1 MGKLST
7 KARVAMSESFGK
19 LFEEARQAKGLSLED
34 VAEALRVRAEY
45 LEAIEM
51 ERLDFNLPDIYKRG
65 FYKSYADFLGLDTE
79 KMMALCP
86 VKPFET
92 LESTEK
98 RREMVSQVAKKTQ
111 EVDLESIKTSFTDET
126 LEPSDSGKVIRSQ
139 KKWERQE
146 LLKLAGIIGGALLV
160 ILLGISLVVRIVTS
174 HREKVQVISESEFQE
189 LIQRQFILRAEGNVR
204 VMVRGE
210 NGKEKIFSGTLHR
223 GEERAIEYQVPVQ
236 LYFDHG
242 EFLSIELPN
251 GEMLHPEAGRGG
263 IQVK

>member
-1 MGKLST
+1 MGKLTT
-7 KARVAMSESFGK
+7 KAHEVMSEDFGK
-19 LFEEARQAKGLSLED
+19 LFEEARQAKGLTLED

-51 ERLDFNLPDIYKRG
+51 ERFDFNLPDIYKRG

-111 EVDLESIKTSFTDET
+111 EVNLESIRTSFTDET
-126 LEPSDSGKVIRSQ
+126 LEPSEKDKVVSSQ

-146 LLKLAGIIGGALLV
+146 LLKLVGIIGGALLV
-160 ILLGISLVVRIVTS
+160 ILLGISLVVHMVSS
-174 HREKVQVISESEFQE
+174 HREKPQEITESEFE
-189 LIQRQFILRAEGNVR
+189 EMIQKQFVLRAEGDVR
-204 VMVRGE
+204 IMVRGE
-210 NGKEKIFSGTLHR
+210 ETKEKIFSGILHR
-223 GEERAIEYQVPVQ
+223 GDTQTVRYQMPVQ

-242 EFLSIELPN
+242 ESLTIELSN
-251 GEMLHPEAGRGG
+251 GETLHPDAGRGG
-263 IQVK
+263 IQIK